1 MFLASCFF
9 LACTDYAL
17 HTEKNDEADTEAED
31 SGPPVVDTAVEDT
44 GTTDTGGSDIPD
56 DTGVPATESIYIN
69 TADEL
74 FSFDPATGIATRIGT
89 FREGGSTIAGGMTD
103 IAISLD
109 GIMYGVS
116 FAALYKIDP
125 TTADCTYV
133 ASVDD
138 SLTGLAFVSDGRL
151 LGAGSAVSVVDT
163 RTGRLTTI
171 VPTGEYQ
178 TSGDI
183 IGLPDGFL
191 YWTVTGGDDLVRV
204 DPTTG
209 DTRRQGS
216 VGQYGIYGLGY
227 ANGELYGFASG
238 NTMLVIDPATGR
250 GSSDQT
256 LRGSWW
262 GAATNPVLW

>member
-1 MFLASCFF
+1 MFLASTFF
-9 LACTDYAL
+9 VACNDYAL
-17 HTEKNDEADTEAED
+17 HTEKNDVPDTEAED
-31 SGPPVVDTAVEDT
+31 SGAPIVDTAVEDT
-44 GTTDTGGSDIPD
+44 GTADTGGGDIPD

-69 TADEL
+69 TADDL
-74 FSFDPATGIATRIGT
+74 YSFEPTTGVATRIGT
-89 FREGGSTIAGGMTD
+89 FREGGGTISGGMTD

-116 FAALYKIDP
+116 FDALYKIDP
-125 TTADCTYV
+125 TNAECTYV
-133 ASVDD
+133 ASVAD

-151 LGAGSAVSVVDT
+151 VGAGSAVSVVDT

-171 VPTGEYQ
+171 VPAGEYQ

-183 IGLPDGFL
+183 IGLPDGNL

-209 DTRRQGS
+209 DTRRIGS

-227 ANGELYGFASG
+227 ANGDLYGFASG
-238 NTMLVIDPATGR
+238 NVMLVIDPATAR
-250 GSSDQT
+250 GGADQT